1 MSILIFSAPR
11 PPGFGCPNVLMDQL
25 SNLFCRRR
33 IFAGSFSMRTA
44 CCSEHRGRAARFM
57 RRVIRRPG
65 RPLLPAT
72 VIQAGRFGAHREVI
86 LATLLIVN
94 FIATPDSTFHGNTW
108 DQLATALGNFPA

>member
-1 MSILIFSAPR
+1 MFTLTFSAPR
-11 PPGFGCPNVLMDQL
+11 LRGFGCPNALTNQL

-33 IFAGSFSMRTA
+33 MFAGSFSMRMA
-44 CCSEHRGRAARFM
+44 CCSEHRGRVARFM

-65 RPLLPAT
+65 LLLLHAT
-72 VIQAGRFGAHREVI
+72 VIPAGRFGAHREVI

-108 DQLATALGNFPA
+108 DQLVTAPGNFPA